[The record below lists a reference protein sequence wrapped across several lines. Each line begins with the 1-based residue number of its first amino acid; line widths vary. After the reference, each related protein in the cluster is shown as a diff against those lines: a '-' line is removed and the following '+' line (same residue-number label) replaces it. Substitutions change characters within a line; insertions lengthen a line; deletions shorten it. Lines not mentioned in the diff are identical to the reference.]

1 MPTFEEFMSK
11 ARTFNPEEA
20 EEGASISTI
29 YDSLETSYRD
39 AMEGSEGKLKA
50 KDDRIKELESE
61 ISRVKQHNYDLVMS
75 QPAPNNEEE
84 SSNDDSDSNK
94 GSGIDSLFTNRKD

>member
-39 AMEGSEGKLKA
+39 AMEGSEDKLKA

-61 ISRVKQHNYDLVMS
+61 NSRVKQHNYDLVMS
-75 QPAPNNEEE
+75 QPAPSNEEE
-84 SSNDDSDSNK
+84 SSNDDSDSSK
-94 GSGIDSLFTNRKD
+94 GTGIDSLFTNRKD